1 MKAVLKKASRRKLGS
16 RGQFTIEAVL
26 ILSVLVSI
34 SLAVSRTSISE
45 GWMKNLVEGPWL
57 TVRGMIEDGVWVK
70 AGASKAHHPHI
81 KSRHGTYLGDQAQ

>member
-1 MKAVLKKASRRKLGS
+1 MRSMSRGKMGS

-34 SLAVSRTSISE
+34 SLAVSRASINQ

-57 TVRGMIEDGVWVK
+57 TVQGMIEDGVWIK

-81 KSRHGTYLGDQAQ
+81 KSRHGTYEGDRVQ